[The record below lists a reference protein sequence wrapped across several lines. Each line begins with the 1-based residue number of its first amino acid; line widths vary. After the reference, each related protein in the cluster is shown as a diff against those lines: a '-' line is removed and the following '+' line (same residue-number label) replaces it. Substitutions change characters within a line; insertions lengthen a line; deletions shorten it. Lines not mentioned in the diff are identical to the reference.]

1 MSSRAV
7 RLLVVPGIL
16 FLCVSAAVFVFA
28 QWHPAKG
35 GSESSTVITGPRDAT
50 RGETLFADRCESC
63 HGPGGQGGGVGP
75 RLTGSDLTISEAR
88 TRILEGG
95 GVMPAGLVQGQEL
108 EDVLAYLQL
117 VFAS

>member
-7 RLLVVPGIL
+7 RLLVVPAIL
-16 FLCVSAAVFVFA
+16 FVGVSAAVFAFA

-35 GSESSTVITGPRDAT
+35 GSQSSTVITGPRDAT
-50 RGETLFADRCESC
+50 RGETLFAERCESC

-88 TRILEGG
+88 TQILEGG

-117 VFAS
+117 VFGS